1 MFYSLLAASTSSELN
16 KIGEVLKSFLNA
28 WWGPLLIVIGACGGI
43 LGVVAGV
50 RIWLASASGDENK
63 LKSSKMF
70 LIYIIIGF
78 AVVFILATIVPV
90 IIAAFSDW
98 QTNAPVDGFVNL
110 FTRL

>member
-1 MFYSLLAASTSSELN
+1 MFYSILAASTSSELN
-16 KIGEVLKSFLNA
+16 GIGEVLKSFLNA

-50 RIWLASASGDENK
+50 RIWLASASGDEGK
-63 LKSSKMF
+63 LKSAKLF

-78 AVVFILATIVPV
+78 AVVFVLATLVPV

-98 QTNAPVDGFVNL
+98 QSNAPVDVFVRTI
-110 FTRL
+110 TRI